1 MPYKLPLQIL
11 INIIFFFW
19 LDRFVVSQI
28 ITSSTH
34 NNPKHHSFAMA
45 SDPYPEVKQLI
56 LKDLDR
62 VERLKLSA
70 EAKQPGALTALS
82 SSCKELEQEVRQL
95 EGVVAACLKN
105 PFKFGLNYEE
115 ANQRQNEVQSMRNRF
130 NTVKQFMQ
138 QQKQQQGYV
147 SPQVSV
153 SSTPSTLTK
162 ASVEMSNQEQD
173 QLRLLGTQ
181 NKANSSSQPVTTGNS
196 QFDNEYQQQ
205 QLTIQQQDVQLEGM
219 TKQVDNVKQLAV
231 NIGDELKDQQ
241 KMINE
246 LDEEVEITGNRLQA
260 AILRIDTVIKKSG
273 VMCQMITII
282 SLIVILI
289 VLVCWV
295 FGIF

>member
-1 MPYKLPLQIL
+1 
-11 INIIFFFW
+11 
-19 LDRFVVSQI
+19 
-28 ITSSTH
+28 
-34 NNPKHHSFAMA
+34 
-45 SDPYPEVKQLI
+45 
-56 LKDLDR
+56 
-62 VERLKLSA
+62 
-70 EAKQPGALTALS
+70 
-82 SSCKELEQEVRQL
+82 
-95 EGVVAACLKN
+95 
-105 PFKFGLNYEE
+105 
-115 ANQRQNEVQSMRNRF
+115 
-130 NTVKQFMQ
+130 
-138 QQKQQQGYV
+138 
-147 SPQVSV
+147 
-153 SSTPSTLTK
+153 
-162 ASVEMSNQEQD
+162 MSNQEQD